1 MYVAEPR
8 MFLAIAESRHQ
19 DDIDRAERFRRT
31 HPPRRRTAETP
42 SHGPFALAAKLLAR
56 VHPAVP

>member
-19 DDIDRAERFRRT
+19 DDIDSPERRRRT

-42 SHGPFALAAKLLAR
+42 PHGPFALVARVLAR
-56 VHPAVP
+56 LHPAVP

>member
-1 MYVAEPR
+1 

-19 DDIDRAERFRRT
+19 DDINRAERWRRA
-31 HPPRRRTAETP
+31 HPPRRRTVEPAP
-42 SHGPFALAAKLLAR
+42 HGPLALAAKLLAR